1 MLEVFITACG
11 KKDGFGS
18 QTLSKILALLF
29 CRKHGFTYV
38 HTPLRFLDAKEQ
50 DISGTKAYNN
60 NQGPQWVKS
69 FENLL
74 NIGHNEINID
84 NKNNYDIIIDLTDV
98 IKTKQI
104 NMNNN
109 YLWHDFDPFPLIQN
123 YMKNIKS
130 RTLFKIKEFPKIDIY
145 DNALVNSVLN
155 ELIGKYKKNLNVK
168 NLELEINNKFN
179 IVIHKRHTRGN
190 RLKRDTNLNHIN
202 NRVTLNNYYIEIIK
216 KLRKQYENKDIEFW
230 IYSDGNKSDFKEFEF
245 IYENQA
251 IINSDDPIKINFML
265 QTDSRKALNHFI
277 NADVLVLDKSSFGYV
292 AGLYNE
298 NTVIYNPYWD
308 KKCHR
313 WI

>member
-1 MLEVFITACG
+1 
-11 KKDGFGS
+11 
-18 QTLSKILALLF
+18 
-29 CRKHGFTYV
+29 
-38 HTPLRFLDAKEQ
+38 
-50 DISGTKAYNN
+50 
-60 NQGPQWVKS
+60 
-69 FENLL
+69 
-74 NIGHNEINID
+74 
-84 NKNNYDIIIDLTDV
+84 
-98 IKTKQI
+98 
-104 NMNNN
+104 
-109 YLWHDFDPFPLIQN
+109 
-123 YMKNIKS
+123 MKNIKS